1 MSRWSL
7 GGERGIGKLLR
18 LQGVE
23 VAGEKR
29 HERLVRFIGGGE
41 LEQDDGSRALVLAR
55 LAGGNDAV
63 VVNMDGQLRGI
74 DDIVRER
81 GRRDGLGGITE
92 LESLA
97 GDLGES
103 M

>member
-1 MSRWSL
+1 M
-7 GGERGIGKLLR
+7 
-18 LQGVE
+18 
-23 VAGEKR
+23 
-29 HERLVRFIGGGE
+29 RLVRFIGGGE

-63 VVNMDGQLRGI
+63 VVNMDGQLRGGI
-74 DDIVRER
+74 DDVVRER